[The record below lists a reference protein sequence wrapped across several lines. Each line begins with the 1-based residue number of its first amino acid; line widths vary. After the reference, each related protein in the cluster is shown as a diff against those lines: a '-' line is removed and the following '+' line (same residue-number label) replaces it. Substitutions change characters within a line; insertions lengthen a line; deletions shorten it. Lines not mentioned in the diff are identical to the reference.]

1 MTLPSLALGL
11 LSTVGQAETAPLPDV
26 YALRVGRA
34 ETIANGTLE
43 HAVVLVE
50 SGKIT
55 VVGEDLPIERGIAV
69 VDLPHAVLLPGLVVC
84 RSRIG
89 LDSRGGTGARAEARV
104 TGELFPAL
112 DVWEDVLEHGV
123 TTLGLYPAG
132 AGIPG
137 QAAAI
142 RPAGETVEEMLVA
155 DSAYLWMTVASDRNA
170 KKLLTD
176 AFEKVDKYLEKV
188 EKEREKFVE
197 AQEKKKGKK
206 KEEEKKE
213 EEPKPEEGA
222 KPAAKDEK
230 PAEPGDGFEPPVP
243 DPDVLPLVRLLAGD
257 LRAVIGFRKAGDYLH
272 LLDVLGE
279 REFEWDLQ
287 IDLRDEL
294 DLFYI
299 ADKLGERAV
308 RVVMDPVITAHPG
321 TRRDRNL
328 PAELATAGAKLALV
342 PRVDSPDG
350 CEAWRHEVGQLVKF
364 GLDRQVAL
372 RAMTLEPAAVL
383 GLADRLGSL
392 EAGKDANFVLYDG
405 DPFEP
410 GTERIAVVLE
420 GELVVGE
427 LQD

>member
-1 MTLPSLALGL
+1 M
-11 LSTVGQAETAPLPDV
+11 
-26 YALRVGRA
+26 
-34 ETIANGTLE
+34 
-43 HAVVLVE
+43 
-50 SGKIT
+50 
-55 VVGEDLPIERGIAV
+55 
-69 VDLPHAVLLPGLVVC
+69 
-84 RSRIG
+84 
-89 LDSRGGTGARAEARV
+89 ARV

-112 DVWEDVLEHGV
+112 DVWEEVREHGV

-142 RPAGETVEEMLVA
+142 RPLGETVEEMLLA
-155 DSAYLWMTVASDRNA
+155 ESAYLWMTVASDRNA

-188 EKEREKFVE
+188 EKEREKFLE
-197 AQEKKKGKK
+197 AQKKKSKKKDDEK
-206 KEEEKKE
+206 KEEEKK

-222 KPAAKDEK
+222 KPAA
-230 PAEPGDGFEPPVP
+230 AEAEGDGFEPPVP
-243 DPDVLPLVRLLAGD
+243 DPDVRPLVRLLAGD

-272 LLDVLGE
+272 LVDLLGE

-294 DLFYI
+294 DLFYV
-299 ADKLGERAV
+299 ADKLGERGV
-308 RVVMDPVITAHPG
+308 RVVMDPVITAHPS

-328 PAELATAGAKLALV
+328 PAELATAGVKLALV

-350 CEAWRHEVGQLVKF
+350 FEAWRHEVGQLVKF
-364 GLDRQVAL
+364 GLDRQTAL

-392 EAGKDANFVLYDG
+392 EAGKDANFVLFDG
-405 DPFEP
+405 DPFDP
-410 GTERIAVVLE
+410 RTEQIAVVIE
-420 GELVVGE
+420 GELVDGE